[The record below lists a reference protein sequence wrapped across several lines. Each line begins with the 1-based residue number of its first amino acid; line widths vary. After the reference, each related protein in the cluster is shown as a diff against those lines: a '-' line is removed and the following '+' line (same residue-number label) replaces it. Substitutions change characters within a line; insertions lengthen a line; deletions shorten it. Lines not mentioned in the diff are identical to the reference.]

1 MLPKEL
7 IEQQNNMENNQQS
20 KTYSLRDLSLA
31 SFLLASE
38 QVTLVTVERK
48 NDHIVV
54 FHFSDPEKSRALAD
68 AYWSDNPP
76 FIPARKLFGCQRDL
90 KDLIFSGGSG

>member
-1 MLPKEL
+1 M
-7 IEQQNNMENNQQS
+7 EQHKQL

-38 QVTLVTVERK
+38 IVTLTKVERK
-48 NDHIVV
+48 GDHIVV

-68 AYWSDNPP
+68 TYWSDSAPP
-76 FIPARKLFGCQRDL
+76 IQPRKLFGAQRDL
-90 KDLIFSGGSG
+90 KDLIFSNG